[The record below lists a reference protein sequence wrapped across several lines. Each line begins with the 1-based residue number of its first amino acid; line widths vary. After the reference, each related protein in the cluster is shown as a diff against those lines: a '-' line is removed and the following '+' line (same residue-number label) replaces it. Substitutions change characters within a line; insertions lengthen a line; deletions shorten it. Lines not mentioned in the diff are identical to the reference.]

1 MKSLIRGAVFGAIV
15 LCTTVAVTESF
26 GAACEDQEGQAFWD
40 CYVRISGEGLRPTK
54 QVVESE
60 RQTTSHRDPV
70 KTPEEQAAYDGAQRA
85 RYEALQQEVRELAAQ
100 KEHELD
106 RQAYREAAA
115 LQALGLALSSG
126 GPMRSYAP
134 VYQPPVMQPFT
145 PYPSTPRSRTSCL
158 SQQYGNQTLTNC
170 Q

>member
-15 LCTTVAVTESF
+15 LCATLAVTESF
-26 GAACEDQEGQAFWD
+26 GAACEEQEGQAFWD
-40 CYVRISGEGLRPTK
+40 CYARVSSEALSPTK

-60 RQTTSHRDPV
+60 RQTTSQRDPV
-70 KTPEEQAAYDGAQRA
+70 KTLEEQAQYDAAQRA

-100 KEHELD
+100 KEREAD

-115 LQALGLALSSG
+115 LQALGMALSG
-126 GPMRSYAP
+126 GDPMRSYAP

-145 PYPSTPRSRTSCL
+145 PYTPTPRSRFNCL